1 MRCPYPV
8 PRQNGA
14 PPMGDPSFLLESPA
28 ATCTS
33 PCLCPPAGQSVTVCW
48 AGLPSLGNCPAEGT
62 GHVGRRLEE
71 GEEGEAP
78 SRLHQLSLLHNC
90 AGHCQ
95 GVGAALPRRSLC
107 SSRGGEVGGGVGRRG
122 RASDSQPGSPP
133 TMSLF
138 PRALHSWMAL
148 GVPLHLSNWH
158 ENLYPSHIRVQ
169 GTGWGWFLPPLPG
182 SPQSLPT

>member
-1 MRCPYPV
+1 MW
-8 PRQNGA
+8 G
-14 PPMGDPSFLLESPA
+14 G
-28 ATCTS
+28 
-33 PCLCPPAGQSVTVCW
+33 
-48 AGLPSLGNCPAEGT
+48 
-62 GHVGRRLEE
+62 GRRQ
-71 GEEGEAP
+71 EGEAP

-95 GVGAALPRRSLC
+95 GAGAALPRRSLC
-107 SSRGGEVGGGVGRRG
+107 SSRGGGGGWGSGQAWTGIGFPAWLPTNHVVVP
-122 RASDSQPGSPP
+122 QSPP
-133 TMSLF
+133 LPDCS
-138 PRALHSWMAL
+138 